1 MAVMPIKQP
10 ASAADRLHTLTM
22 RVDAKNRLVTFDGV
36 QVLYYGDTLNVIVDN
51 ISGAV
56 AANLELW
63 LWEKEIPA
71 STAEAL
77 VQYGRNIGGSFAA
90 VTGKPSQAAAAI
102 TFDSLTLKA
111 ALAATPVGTP
121 ITARLIIREVN
132 HVLVD
137 MDVPVY
143 PNPFINT
150 NPTPDPEDVAANPY
164 VRRDHLSAWAVALL
178 ASADLS
184 TPDGMADAINQ
195 ILVKLTDV
203 TAS

>member
-1 MAVMPIKQP
+1 MAVMPVKNP

-22 RVDAKNRLVTFDGV
+22 HVDAKNRLVTFDGV
-36 QVLYYGDTLNVIVDN
+36 QVLYYGDTLNVVVDN

-56 AANLELW
+56 AANLEFW
-63 LWEKEIPA
+63 LWEKEVPA
-71 STAEAL
+71 STTEAL
-77 VQYGRNIGGSFAA
+77 VQYGRNIAGSFAA
-90 VTGKPSQAAAAI
+90 VTGKPSAATATI

-121 ITARLIIREVN
+121 ITARLIIREIN

-150 NPTPDPEDVAANPY
+150 NPTPSAEDVAANPY
-164 VRRDHLSAWAVALL
+164 VRRDHLAAWAAALL
-178 ASADLS
+178 VSADLS
-184 TPDGMADAINQ
+184 TSDGMAAAIVE
-195 ILVKLTDV
+195 ILTKLSDV
-203 TAS
+203 TGS